1 MFRVGAAAVWVGTL
15 TIQRSLESPCFF
27 VSSCSRGLHLT
38 LKRTSELIP
47 VPAPLVTRWL
57 IKASSTLTRQ
67 SSLETDRS
75 YELGLAAYHPR
86 QEVTVATAQATQRK
100 VGRKRTHNPN
110 LPIQERLSPNLDCQ
124 AIAAGAKLCAD
135 RTAVLIARPPV
146 ERCVPVR
153 APRTQAPRLLTG
165 SPFEVLSK

>member
-1 MFRVGAAAVWVGTL
+1 MMFRVGAAAGWVGTL

-38 LKRTSELIP
+38 LKRTSELISAA
-47 VPAPLVTRWL
+47 APLVTRWL

-86 QEVTVATAQATQRK
+86 QELQWQLP
-100 VGRKRTHNPN
+100 KRLKERWGGKENIIQIYQFRN
-110 LPIQERLSPNLDCQ
+110 AFRPIW
-124 AIAAGAKLCAD
+124 
-135 RTAVLIARPPV
+135 IAR
-146 ERCVPVR
+146 R
-153 APRTQAPRLLTG
+153 
-165 SPFEVLSK
+165 